1 MSERIRGM
9 ISIIGDLERV
19 GDILFQMSKGIER
32 KADEKLWFTPE
43 QRQNLLAMFQLMDR
57 AFEVMLRNLDADSD
71 AVKLDEAMEVEQHIN
86 QQRDALRRAHLRSV
100 ESGDHNI
107 KSGLVYNDLFSSCE
121 KLGDHLINV
130 SEALTGMV

>member
-1 MSERIRGM
+1 MTRT
-9 ISIIGDLERV
+9 RV
-19 GDILFQMSKGIER
+19 IAALVMAPVAIAAIL
-32 KADEKLWFTPE
+32 LLPTPW
-43 QRQNLLAMFQLMDR
+43 LAALSAVVFLVGAA
-57 AFEVMLRNLDADSD
+57 AFEVLRRRFLRLWS
-71 AVKLDEAMEVEQHIN
+71 AVQVEIEQRIN
-86 QQRDALRRAHLRSV
+86 HQRDALRRAHLKSV